1 MGDTDV
7 PSFVPGV
14 MLRVNEVYDRP
25 TVQGEGPHVG
35 RLCTFVRLWGCNLH
49 CRWCDTP
56 YTWDTTGKNG
66 TVFARSEQS
75 RPMMVADVA
84 EAVAAL
90 HVPIC
95 VVSGGE
101 PMLQQG
107 AVLEL
112 ARQLL
117 DYDVETHVETNG
129 TRPPPDDDTVIA
141 HWSVS
146 PKLPSADAGAHALV
160 FPVLRQ
166 WAQHPRA
173 IFKVVCFNPADV
185 DEARHLFDMLRVPQ
199 HARWVMPEGITADAV
214 DASLHAV
221 VDAALAHH
229 LNITPR
235 LHVQLWGAT
244 RGR

>member
-1 MGDTDV
+1 MGDADV
-7 PSFVPGV
+7 PRDVPGL
-14 MLRVNEVYDRP
+14 MLRINEVYDRP

-56 YTWDTTGKNG
+56 YTWDTTGRNG
-66 TVFARSEQS
+66 TVFPRSEQS
-75 RPMMVADVA
+75 RSMAVSAVV

-90 HVPIC
+90 HVPVC

-101 PMLQQG
+101 PMLQEG
-107 AVLEL
+107 AVLDL
-112 ARQLL
+112 ARQLRG
-117 DYDVETHVETNG
+117 YEVETHVETNG
-129 TRPPPDDDTVIA
+129 TRPPPEHDDEVA

-146 PKLPSADAGAHALV
+146 PKLPTAEAGTHALSYG
-160 FPVLRQ
+160 VLRA

-173 IFKVVCFNPADV
+173 IFKVVCSNP
-185 DEARHLFDMLRVPQ
+185 DEVNAASHLFDMLRVPQ
-199 HARWVMPEGITADAV
+199 HARWIMPEGITAEAV
-214 DASLHAV
+214 TGSLHAV
-221 VDAALAHH
+221 VDAALAHQ

>member
-90 HVPIC
+90 AQAGYP
-95 VVSGGE
+95 SGLSSA
-101 PMLQQG
+101 PD
-107 AVLEL
+107 
-112 ARQLL
+112 L
-117 DYDVETHVETNG
+117 DD
-129 TRPPPDDDTVIA
+129 R
-141 HWSVS
+141 
-146 PKLPSADAGAHALV
+146 HALEYMRS
-160 FPVLRQ
+160 VL
-166 WAQHPRA
+166 
-173 IFKVVCFNPADV
+173 
-185 DEARHLFDMLRVPQ
+185 DEL
-199 HARWVMPEGITADAV
+199 
-214 DASLHAV
+214 S
-221 VDAALAHH
+221 
-229 LNITPR
+229 
-235 LHVQLWGAT
+235 
-244 RGR
+244 